1 MFSTSGATITAVLG
15 VLPQRTTFTTGDTGA
30 AAAFIRSTWGVQG
43 RIDGLAPDRPMT
55 VSGMAIGDAAV
66 GTAELPSALEFDTDR
81 WPCYVVTHLKSG
93 NVQLGTGVRA
103 ESCAAG
109 DVVLA
114 VRPGRPCR
122 ARTVDAELA
131 LACLA
136 PAALHQITG
145 EPAGN
150 GRAALRFISGR
161 PRSAAAAAQWETAVD
176 YVTAT
181 MQGSIGAQDA
191 ELVIGGAIRLLAATL
206 LHVFP
211 NTYADTDRA
220 EHPEAVS
227 SPLLRRAID
236 YIHAN
241 CARDITMAD
250 IADAVSVTPRAV
262 QYMFRRQLDTTPM
275 GYLRRLRLERAR
287 TDLLSA
293 DPTRDTVAA
302 IAMRWGFAHTGRFS
316 QVYRGEFGESPSATL
331 RG

>member
-1 MFSTSGATITAVLG
+1 MG
-15 VLPQRTTFTTGDTGA
+15 VLPQRTTFSTGDTDVA
-30 AAAFIRSTWGVQG
+30 VAFIRSSVGVQG
-43 RIDGLAPDRPMT
+43 RIGGLVPHRPMT
-55 VSGMAIGDAAV
+55 VSGMTIGRAAV
-66 GTAELPSALEFDTDR
+66 GTAELPSDLEFDTER

-93 NVQLGTGVRA
+93 SVQIGTGARA
-103 ESCAAG
+103 ESCAEG

-131 LACLA
+131 FACLA

-145 EPAGN
+145 EPQRD

-181 MQGSIGAQDA
+181 MQGSSGAQDA
-191 ELVIGGAIRLLAATL
+191 DLVIGAAIRLLAATL

-211 NTYADTDRA
+211 NTYADAERA
-220 EHPEAVS
+220 ERPDPVS

-241 CARDITMAD
+241 SARDISMAD
-250 IADAVSVTPRAV
+250 IANAVSVTPRAV

-275 GYLRRLRLERAR
+275 GYLRRIRLERAR
-287 TDLLSA
+287 HDLLAA

-302 IAMRWGFAHTGRFS
+302 IALRWGFAHTGRFS
-316 QVYRGEFGESPSATL
+316 QIYRGEFGESPSATL